1 MEKSAEIYGIRA
13 VIEAI
18 NSKKD
23 IDKVF
28 IQTGLKGKLIGQ
40 LESLI
45 RKNKINFSYVP
56 TQKLDRLSKKNH
68 QGVIARIAPIK
79 FYTIDSFSEVL
90 EKSNN
95 PFVLILDQINDVRN
109 FGAII
114 RTAEI
119 SGVDGIIIQNS
130 SSAPVNSDTIKTSA
144 GAIFNIPICKVNHI
158 KDAIYHLQ
166 SLNISIISASEK
178 SVKNIYDVNLKGK
191 GNALLNMENW
201 RKIVCPKTNKVAY
214 RETDTLDTFV
224 DSSWYYIRFLDN
236 KLEKMPSFSCI
247 ARSLFFIA
255 INWLLGIYHLALKVD
270 SSVINAALS
279 FIIEGASPGPVGKAQ

>member
-1 MEKSAEIYGIRA
+1 MEKNTEIYGIRS

-18 NSKKD
+18 NSSKD

-28 IQTGLKGKLIGQ
+28 IQTGLKGALIGK

-68 QGVIARIAPIK
+68 QGVVARISPIK
-79 FYTIDSFSEVL
+79 FLTMDQFG
-90 EKSNN
+90 EKLAAIKN
-95 PFVLILDQINDVRN
+95 PFVLILDQVNDVRN

-130 SSAPVNSDTIKTSA
+130 SSAPINSDTIKTSA

-166 SLNISIISASEK
+166 SLDISIVSASEK
-178 SVKNIYDVNLKGK
+178 SDKNIYDVDLKGPVAIIMGSEQK
-191 GNALLNMENW
+191 GISKSVLNLSDESVKLPVYG
-201 RKIVCPKTNKVAY
+201 KIESLNVSVACG
-214 RETDTLDTFV
+214 
-224 DSSWYYIRFLDN
+224 IFLY
-236 KLEKMPSFSCI
+236 EVVRQRI
-247 ARSLFFIA
+247 
-255 INWLLGIYHLALKVD
+255 
-270 SSVINAALS
+270 
-279 FIIEGASPGPVGKAQ
+279 

>member
-1 MEKSAEIYGIRA
+1 MDKTAEIYGIRS

-18 NSKKD
+18 NSSKD

-28 IQTGLKGKLIGQ
+28 IQTGLKGALIGK

-68 QGVIARIAPIK
+68 QGVIARISPIK
-79 FYTIDSFSEVL
+79 FLTMDQFG
-90 EKSNN
+90 EKLAAIKN
-95 PFVLILDQINDVRN
+95 PFILILDQVNDVRN

-130 SSAPVNSDTIKTSA
+130 SSAPINSDTIKTSA

-158 KDAIYHLQ
+158 KDAIYHLK
-166 SLNISIISASEK
+166 SIDISIVSASEK
-178 SVKNIYDVNLKGK
+178 ANKNIYDVDFTKPVAVIMGSEQRGINKSIINLSDEVVKLPMYGK
-191 GNALLNMENW
+191 IQSLN
-201 RKIVCPKTNKVAY
+201 VSVACG
-214 RETDTLDTFV
+214 V
-224 DSSWYYIRFLDN
+224 FLY
-236 KLEKMPSFSCI
+236 EVVRQRI
-247 ARSLFFIA
+247 
-255 INWLLGIYHLALKVD
+255 
-270 SSVINAALS
+270 
-279 FIIEGASPGPVGKAQ
+279 

>member
-1 MEKSAEIYGIRA
+1 MEKKTEIYGLRA

-18 NSKKD
+18 NSSKD

-79 FYTIDSFSEVL
+79 FYTIDSFSNVL

-166 SLNISIISASEK
+166 SMNISIISASEK
-178 SVKNIYDVNLKGK
+178 SEKNIYDV
-191 GNALLNMENW
+191 
-201 RKIVCPKTNKVAY
+201 
-214 RETDTLDTFV
+214 D
-224 DSSWYYIRFLDN
+224 
-236 KLEKMPSFSCI
+236 
-247 ARSLFFIA
+247 
-255 INWLLGIYHLALKVD
+255 LKVPLAIIMG
-270 SSVINAALS
+270 SEQKGINKSVINLS
-279 FIIEGASPGPVGKAQ
+279 NESVKLPMYGKIESLNVSVACGIFLYEVVRQRI

>member
-1 MEKSAEIYGIRA
+1 MEKNTEIYGIRA

-18 NSKKD
+18 NSSKD

-79 FYTIDSFSEVL
+79 FYTIESFSEVI
-90 EKSNN
+90 EKSKN
-95 PFVLILDQINDVRN
+95 PFILILDQINDVRN

-166 SLNISIISASEK
+166 SMNISIISASEK
-178 SVKNIYDVNLKGK
+178 SEKNIYDVDLKGPLAIIMGSEQK
-191 GNALLNMENW
+191 G
-201 RKIVCPKTNKVAY
+201 INK
-214 RETDTLDTFV
+214 
-224 DSSWYYIRFLDN
+224 
-236 KLEKMPSFSCI
+236 
-247 ARSLFFIA
+247 
-255 INWLLGIYHLALKVD
+255 
-270 SSVINAALS
+270 SVINLS
-279 FIIEGASPGPVGKAQ
+279 NESVKLPMYGKIESLNVSVACGIFLYEVVRQRI

>member
-1 MEKSAEIYGIRA
+1 MEKNTEIYGIRS

-18 NSKKD
+18 NSSKD

-28 IQTGLKGKLIGQ
+28 IQTGLKGTLIGK

-68 QGVIARIAPIK
+68 QGVVARISPIK
-79 FYTIDSFSEVL
+79 FLSMDQFG
-90 EKSNN
+90 EKLAAIKN
-95 PFVLILDQINDVRN
+95 PFVLILDQVNDVRN

-130 SSAPVNSDTIKTSA
+130 SSAPINSDTIKTSA

-166 SLNISIISASEK
+166 SLDISIVSASEK
-178 SVKNIYDVNLKGK
+178 SDKNIYDVDLKG
-191 GNALLNMENW
+191 
-201 RKIVCPKTNKVAY
+201 P
-214 RETDTLDTFV
+214 
-224 DSSWYYIRFLDN
+224 
-236 KLEKMPSFSCI
+236 
-247 ARSLFFIA
+247 IA
-255 INWLLGIYHLALKVD
+255 IIMGSEQKGISK
-270 SSVINAALS
+270 SVLNLS
-279 FIIEGASPGPVGKAQ
+279 DESVKLPVYGKIESLNVSVACGIFLYEVVRQRI

>member
-1 MEKSAEIYGIRA
+1 MEKNTEIYGIRA

-18 NSKKD
+18 NSSKD

-166 SLNISIISASEK
+166 SMNISIISASEK
-178 SVKNIYDVNLKGK
+178 SEKNIYDV
-191 GNALLNMENW
+191 
-201 RKIVCPKTNKVAY
+201 
-214 RETDTLDTFV
+214 D
-224 DSSWYYIRFLDN
+224 
-236 KLEKMPSFSCI
+236 
-247 ARSLFFIA
+247 
-255 INWLLGIYHLALKVD
+255 LKVPLAIIMG
-270 SSVINAALS
+270 SEQKGINKSVINLS
-279 FIIEGASPGPVGKAQ
+279 DESVKLPMYGKIESLNVSVACGIFLYEVVRQRI

>member
-1 MEKSAEIYGIRA
+1 MDKSTEIYGIRS

-18 NSKKD
+18 NSSKD

-45 RKNKINFSYVP
+45 RKKNINFSFVP
-56 TQKLDRLSKKNH
+56 KQKLDRLSKKNH

-79 FYTIDSFSEVL
+79 FYTIDSFSTVI
-90 EKSNN
+90 EKSKN
-95 PFVLILDQINDVRN
+95 PFILILDQINDVRN

-144 GAIFNIPICKVNHI
+144 GAIFNIPICKVNHV

-178 SVKNIYDVNLKGK
+178 SVKNIYDVNLKG
-191 GNALLNMENW
+191 
-201 RKIVCPKTNKVAY
+201 P
-214 RETDTLDTFV
+214 
-224 DSSWYYIRFLDN
+224 
-236 KLEKMPSFSCI
+236 
-247 ARSLFFIA
+247 IA
-255 INWLLGIYHLALKVD
+255 IIMGSEQKGINK
-270 SSVINAALS
+270 SVIKLS
-279 FIIEGASPGPVGKAQ
+279 DESVKLPMYGKIESLNVSVACGIFLYEVVRQRI

>member
-1 MEKSAEIYGIRA
+1 MDKSTEIYGIRS

-18 NSKKD
+18 NSSKD

-40 LESLI
+40 LESLV
-45 RKNKINFSYVP
+45 RKKNINFSFVP
-56 TQKLDRLSKKNH
+56 KQKLDRLSKKNH

-79 FYTIDSFSEVL
+79 FYTIDSFSTVI
-90 EKSNN
+90 EKSKN
-95 PFVLILDQINDVRN
+95 PFILILDQINDVRN

-178 SVKNIYDVNLKGK
+178 SVKNIYDVNLKG
-191 GNALLNMENW
+191 
-201 RKIVCPKTNKVAY
+201 P
-214 RETDTLDTFV
+214 
-224 DSSWYYIRFLDN
+224 
-236 KLEKMPSFSCI
+236 
-247 ARSLFFIA
+247 IA
-255 INWLLGIYHLALKVD
+255 IIMGSEQKGINK
-270 SSVINAALS
+270 SVIKLS
-279 FIIEGASPGPVGKAQ
+279 DESVKLPMYGKIESLNVSVACGIFLYEVVRQRI

>member
-1 MEKSAEIYGIRA
+1 MEKNTEIYGIRA

-18 NSKKD
+18 NSSKD

-79 FYTIDSFSEVL
+79 FYNIDSFSEVL

-95 PFVLILDQINDVRN
+95 PFVLILDQISDVRN

-166 SLNISIISASEK
+166 SMNISIISASEK
-178 SVKNIYDVNLKGK
+178 SEKNIYDV
-191 GNALLNMENW
+191 
-201 RKIVCPKTNKVAY
+201 
-214 RETDTLDTFV
+214 D
-224 DSSWYYIRFLDN
+224 
-236 KLEKMPSFSCI
+236 
-247 ARSLFFIA
+247 
-255 INWLLGIYHLALKVD
+255 LKVPLAIIMG
-270 SSVINAALS
+270 SEQKGINKSVINLS
-279 FIIEGASPGPVGKAQ
+279 NESVKLPMYGKIESLNVSVACGIFLYEVVRQRI

>member
-1 MEKSAEIYGIRA
+1 MEKNTEIYGIRA

-18 NSKKD
+18 NSSKD

-119 SGVDGIIIQNS
+119 SGVDGIIIQSS

-166 SLNISIISASEK
+166 SMNISIISASEK
-178 SVKNIYDVNLKGK
+178 SEKNIYDVDLK
-191 GNALLNMENW
+191 
-201 RKIVCPKTNKVAY
+201 VP
-214 RETDTLDTFV
+214 
-224 DSSWYYIRFLDN
+224 
-236 KLEKMPSFSCI
+236 
-247 ARSLFFIA
+247 IA
-255 INWLLGIYHLALKVD
+255 IIMGSEQKGINK
-270 SSVINAALS
+270 SVINLS
-279 FIIEGASPGPVGKAQ
+279 NESVKLPMYGKIESLNVSVACGIFLYEVVRQRI

>member
-1 MEKSAEIYGIRA
+1 MDKSAEIYGIRS

-18 NSKKD
+18 NSSKD

-40 LESLI
+40 LESLM
-45 RKNKINFSYVP
+45 RKKNINFSFVP
-56 TQKLDRLSKKNH
+56 KQKLDRLSKKNH

-79 FYTIDSFSEVL
+79 FYTIDSFSTVI
-90 EKSNN
+90 EKSKN
-95 PFVLILDQINDVRN
+95 PFILILDQINDVRN

-130 SSAPVNSDTIKTSA
+130 SSAPINSDTIKTSA

-178 SVKNIYDVNLKGK
+178 SVKNIYDVNLKG
-191 GNALLNMENW
+191 
-201 RKIVCPKTNKVAY
+201 P
-214 RETDTLDTFV
+214 
-224 DSSWYYIRFLDN
+224 
-236 KLEKMPSFSCI
+236 
-247 ARSLFFIA
+247 IA
-255 INWLLGIYHLALKVD
+255 IIMGSEQKGINK
-270 SSVINAALS
+270 SVIKLS
-279 FIIEGASPGPVGKAQ
+279 DESVKLPMYGKIESLNVSVACGIFLYEVVRQRI

>member
-1 MEKSAEIYGIRA
+1 MEKNTEIYGIRA

-18 NSKKD
+18 NSSKD

-40 LESLI
+40 LESII

-79 FYTIDSFSEVL
+79 FYTIESFSEVI
-90 EKSNN
+90 EKSKN
-95 PFVLILDQINDVRN
+95 PFILILNQINDVRN

-166 SLNISIISASEK
+166 SMNISIISASEK
-178 SVKNIYDVNLKGK
+178 AEKNIYDVDLK
-191 GNALLNMENW
+191 
-201 RKIVCPKTNKVAY
+201 IP
-214 RETDTLDTFV
+214 
-224 DSSWYYIRFLDN
+224 
-236 KLEKMPSFSCI
+236 
-247 ARSLFFIA
+247 IA
-255 INWLLGIYHLALKVD
+255 IIMGSEQKGINK
-270 SSVINAALS
+270 SVINLS
-279 FIIEGASPGPVGKAQ
+279 NESVKLPMYGKIESLNVSVACGIFLYEVVRQRI

>member
-1 MEKSAEIYGIRA
+1 MDKSTEIYGIRS

-18 NSKKD
+18 NSSKD

-45 RKNKINFSYVP
+45 RNNKINFSYVP
-56 TQKLDRLSKKNH
+56 IQKLDRLSKKNH
-68 QGVIARIAPIK
+68 QGVVARIAPIK

-90 EKSNN
+90 EKSKN

-178 SVKNIYDVNLKGK
+178 STKNIYDVDLKG
-191 GNALLNMENW
+191 
-201 RKIVCPKTNKVAY
+201 P
-214 RETDTLDTFV
+214 
-224 DSSWYYIRFLDN
+224 
-236 KLEKMPSFSCI
+236 
-247 ARSLFFIA
+247 IA
-255 INWLLGIYHLALKVD
+255 IIMGSEQKGINK
-270 SSVINAALS
+270 SVINLS
-279 FIIEGASPGPVGKAQ
+279 DESVKLPMYGKIESLNVSVAGGVFLYEVVRQRI

>member
-1 MEKSAEIYGIRA
+1 MEKNTEIYGIRA

-18 NSKKD
+18 NSTKD

-95 PFVLILDQINDVRN
+95 PFVLILDQISDVRN

-166 SLNISIISASEK
+166 SMNISIISASEK
-178 SVKNIYDVNLKGK
+178 SEKNIYDV
-191 GNALLNMENW
+191 
-201 RKIVCPKTNKVAY
+201 
-214 RETDTLDTFV
+214 D
-224 DSSWYYIRFLDN
+224 
-236 KLEKMPSFSCI
+236 
-247 ARSLFFIA
+247 
-255 INWLLGIYHLALKVD
+255 LKVPLAIIMG
-270 SSVINAALS
+270 SEQKGINKSVINLS
-279 FIIEGASPGPVGKAQ
+279 NESVKLPMYGKIESLNVSVACGIFLYEVVRQRI

>member
-1 MEKSAEIYGIRA
+1 MDKTAELYGIRS

-18 NSKKD
+18 NSSKD

-28 IQTGLKGKLIGQ
+28 IQTGLKGALIGK

-68 QGVIARIAPIK
+68 QGVIARISPIK
-79 FYTIDSFSEVL
+79 FLTMDQFG
-90 EKSNN
+90 EKLAAIKN
-95 PFVLILDQINDVRN
+95 PFVLILDQVNDVRN

-130 SSAPVNSDTIKTSA
+130 SSAPINSDTIKTSA

-158 KDAIYHLQ
+158 KDAIYHLK
-166 SLNISIISASEK
+166 SIDISIVSASEK
-178 SVKNIYDVNLKGK
+178 ANKNVYDVDFTKPVAVIMGSEQRGINKSIINLSDEVVKLPMYGK
-191 GNALLNMENW
+191 IQSLN
-201 RKIVCPKTNKVAY
+201 VSVACG
-214 RETDTLDTFV
+214 V
-224 DSSWYYIRFLDN
+224 FLY
-236 KLEKMPSFSCI
+236 EVVRQRI
-247 ARSLFFIA
+247 
-255 INWLLGIYHLALKVD
+255 
-270 SSVINAALS
+270 
-279 FIIEGASPGPVGKAQ
+279 

>member
-1 MEKSAEIYGIRA
+1 MEKSTEIYGIRA

-18 NSKKD
+18 NSSKD

-40 LESLI
+40 LESLL

-79 FYTIDSFSEVL
+79 FYTIDNFSEVL

-166 SLNISIISASEK
+166 SMNISIISASEK
-178 SVKNIYDVNLKGK
+178 SEKNIYDV
-191 GNALLNMENW
+191 
-201 RKIVCPKTNKVAY
+201 
-214 RETDTLDTFV
+214 D
-224 DSSWYYIRFLDN
+224 
-236 KLEKMPSFSCI
+236 
-247 ARSLFFIA
+247 
-255 INWLLGIYHLALKVD
+255 LKVPLAIIMG
-270 SSVINAALS
+270 SEQKGINKSVINLS
-279 FIIEGASPGPVGKAQ
+279 NESVKLPMYGKIESLNVSVACGIFLYEVVRQRI

>member
-1 MEKSAEIYGIRA
+1 MEKNTEIYGIRA

-18 NSKKD
+18 NSSKD

-90 EKSNN
+90 RKSNN

-166 SLNISIISASEK
+166 SMNISIISASEK
-178 SVKNIYDVNLKGK
+178 SEKNIYDV
-191 GNALLNMENW
+191 
-201 RKIVCPKTNKVAY
+201 
-214 RETDTLDTFV
+214 D
-224 DSSWYYIRFLDN
+224 
-236 KLEKMPSFSCI
+236 
-247 ARSLFFIA
+247 
-255 INWLLGIYHLALKVD
+255 LKVPLAIIMG
-270 SSVINAALS
+270 SEQKGINKSVINLS
-279 FIIEGASPGPVGKAQ
+279 NESVKLPMYGKIESLNVSVACGIFLYEVVRQRI

>member
-1 MEKSAEIYGIRA
+1 MDKSAEIYGIRS

-18 NSKKD
+18 NSSKD

-45 RKNKINFSYVP
+45 RKKNINFSFVP
-56 TQKLDRLSKKNH
+56 KQKLDRLSKKNH

-79 FYTIDSFSEVL
+79 FYTIDSFSTII
-90 EKSNN
+90 EKSKN
-95 PFVLILDQINDVRN
+95 PFILILDQINDVRN

-178 SVKNIYDVNLKGK
+178 SVKNIYDVNLKG
-191 GNALLNMENW
+191 
-201 RKIVCPKTNKVAY
+201 P
-214 RETDTLDTFV
+214 
-224 DSSWYYIRFLDN
+224 
-236 KLEKMPSFSCI
+236 
-247 ARSLFFIA
+247 IA
-255 INWLLGIYHLALKVD
+255 IIMGSEQKGINK
-270 SSVINAALS
+270 SVIKLS
-279 FIIEGASPGPVGKAQ
+279 DESVKLPMYGKIESLNVSVACGIFLYEVVRQRI

>member
-1 MEKSAEIYGIRA
+1 MEKNTEIYGIRA

-18 NSKKD
+18 NSSKD

-90 EKSNN
+90 ENSNN

-166 SLNISIISASEK
+166 SMNISIISASEK
-178 SVKNIYDVNLKGK
+178 SEKNIYDV
-191 GNALLNMENW
+191 
-201 RKIVCPKTNKVAY
+201 
-214 RETDTLDTFV
+214 D
-224 DSSWYYIRFLDN
+224 
-236 KLEKMPSFSCI
+236 
-247 ARSLFFIA
+247 
-255 INWLLGIYHLALKVD
+255 LKVPLAIIMG
-270 SSVINAALS
+270 SEQKGINKSVINLS
-279 FIIEGASPGPVGKAQ
+279 DESVKLPMYGKIESLNVSVACGIFLYEIVRQRI

>member
-1 MEKSAEIYGIRA
+1 MEKNTEIYGIRA

-18 NSKKD
+18 NSSKD

-79 FYTIDSFSEVL
+79 FYSIDSFSEVL

-166 SLNISIISASEK
+166 SMNISIISASEK
-178 SVKNIYDVNLKGK
+178 SEKNIYDV
-191 GNALLNMENW
+191 
-201 RKIVCPKTNKVAY
+201 
-214 RETDTLDTFV
+214 D
-224 DSSWYYIRFLDN
+224 
-236 KLEKMPSFSCI
+236 
-247 ARSLFFIA
+247 
-255 INWLLGIYHLALKVD
+255 LKVPLAIIMG
-270 SSVINAALS
+270 SEQKGINKSVINLS
-279 FIIEGASPGPVGKAQ
+279 NESVKLPMYGKIESLNVSVACGIFLYEVVRQRI

>member
-1 MEKSAEIYGIRA
+1 MDKTAEIYGIRS

-18 NSKKD
+18 NSSKD

-28 IQTGLKGKLIGQ
+28 IQTGLKGTLIGK

-68 QGVIARIAPIK
+68 QGVIARISPIK
-79 FYTIDSFSEVL
+79 FFTMDQFG
-90 EKSNN
+90 EKLAAIKN
-95 PFVLILDQINDVRN
+95 PFVLILDQVNDVRN

-130 SSAPVNSDTIKTSA
+130 SSAPINSDTIKTSA

-158 KDAIYHLQ
+158 KDAIYHLK
-166 SLNISIISASEK
+166 SIDISIVSASEK
-178 SVKNIYDVNLKGK
+178 ANKNIYDVDFTKPVAVIMGSEQRGINKSIINLSDEVVKLPMYGK
-191 GNALLNMENW
+191 IQSLN
-201 RKIVCPKTNKVAY
+201 VSVACG
-214 RETDTLDTFV
+214 V
-224 DSSWYYIRFLDN
+224 FLY
-236 KLEKMPSFSCI
+236 EVVRQRI
-247 ARSLFFIA
+247 
-255 INWLLGIYHLALKVD
+255 
-270 SSVINAALS
+270 
-279 FIIEGASPGPVGKAQ
+279 

>member
-1 MEKSAEIYGIRA
+1 MEKNTEIYGIRA

-18 NSKKD
+18 NSSKD

-28 IQTGLKGKLIGQ
+28 IQTGLKGKLIGK

-45 RKNKINFSYVP
+45 RKNKINYSYVP

-68 QGVIARIAPIK
+68 QGVIARVAPIK
-79 FYTIDSFSEVL
+79 FYTIEKFSEVI
-90 EKSNN
+90 EKSKN
-95 PFVLILDQINDVRN
+95 PFILILDQINDVRN

-119 SGVDGIIIQNS
+119 SGADGIIIQNS

-166 SLNISIISASEK
+166 SLDISVISASEK
-178 SVKNIYDVNLKGK
+178 SEKNIYDV
-191 GNALLNMENW
+191 
-201 RKIVCPKTNKVAY
+201 
-214 RETDTLDTFV
+214 D
-224 DSSWYYIRFLDN
+224 
-236 KLEKMPSFSCI
+236 
-247 ARSLFFIA
+247 
-255 INWLLGIYHLALKVD
+255 LKVPLAIIMG
-270 SSVINAALS
+270 SEQKGINKSVINLS
-279 FIIEGASPGPVGKAQ
+279 DESVKLPMFGKIESLNVSVACGIFLYEVVRQRI

>member
-1 MEKSAEIYGIRA
+1 MEKSTEIYGIRA

-18 NSKKD
+18 NSSKD

-79 FYTIDSFSEVL
+79 FYTIDSFSDVL

-95 PFVLILDQINDVRN
+95 PFVLILDQISDVRN

-166 SLNISIISASEK
+166 SMNISIISASEK
-178 SVKNIYDVNLKGK
+178 SEKNIYDVDLNVPLAIIMGSEQKG
-191 GNALLNMENW
+191 
-201 RKIVCPKTNKVAY
+201 INK
-214 RETDTLDTFV
+214 
-224 DSSWYYIRFLDN
+224 
-236 KLEKMPSFSCI
+236 
-247 ARSLFFIA
+247 
-255 INWLLGIYHLALKVD
+255 
-270 SSVINAALS
+270 SVINLS
-279 FIIEGASPGPVGKAQ
+279 NESVKLPMYGKIESLNVSVACGIFLYEVVRQRI

>member
-1 MEKSAEIYGIRA
+1 MEKNTEIYGIRA

-18 NSKKD
+18 NSSKD

-56 TQKLDRLSKKNH
+56 TQKLDRLSRKNH

-166 SLNISIISASEK
+166 SMNISIISASEK
-178 SVKNIYDVNLKGK
+178 AEKNIYDVDLK
-191 GNALLNMENW
+191 
-201 RKIVCPKTNKVAY
+201 IP
-214 RETDTLDTFV
+214 
-224 DSSWYYIRFLDN
+224 
-236 KLEKMPSFSCI
+236 
-247 ARSLFFIA
+247 IA
-255 INWLLGIYHLALKVD
+255 IIMGSEQKGINK
-270 SSVINAALS
+270 SVINLS
-279 FIIEGASPGPVGKAQ
+279 NESVKLPMYGKIESLNVSVACGIFLYEVVRQRI